1 MIFEGAP
8 HFSFLHGPFYHKL
21 SKTDNMEE
29 WKKGQKAYQPSIE
42 MYFVSSTAGFFAFFG
57 T

>member
-29 WKKGQKAYQPSIE
+29 GKKGQKAYQPSIE

>member
-21 SKTDNMEE
+21 SKQIT